1 MISTLMFLIFLSIYS
16 TIAMILIISTDEI
29 TKKITYLSTTTI
41 LLLFAITLGVIKIS
55 MHFK

>member
-1 MISTLMFLIFLSIYS
+1 MISTLIFLSIYS
-16 TIAMILIISTDEI
+16 MIAMILIISTDEI

>member
-1 MISTLMFLIFLSIYS
+1 MISTLMFLSIYS
-16 TIAMILIISTDEI
+16 MISVIFIVFTDKIA
-29 TKKITYLSTTTI
+29 KKITYLSTTTI

>member
-1 MISTLMFLIFLSIYS
+1 MISTVIFLSIYS
-16 TIAMILIISTDEI
+16 MIAMIFIISTDKI
-29 TKKITYLSTTTI
+29 AKKITYLSTTTI

>member
-16 TIAMILIISTDEI
+16 MIAMIFIVSTDEI
-29 TKKITYLSTTTI
+29 TKKMTYLSTTTI

>member
-1 MISTLMFLIFLSIYS
+1 MISTVTFLIFLSIYS

>member
-1 MISTLMFLIFLSIYS
+1 MISTLMFLIFLSVYS